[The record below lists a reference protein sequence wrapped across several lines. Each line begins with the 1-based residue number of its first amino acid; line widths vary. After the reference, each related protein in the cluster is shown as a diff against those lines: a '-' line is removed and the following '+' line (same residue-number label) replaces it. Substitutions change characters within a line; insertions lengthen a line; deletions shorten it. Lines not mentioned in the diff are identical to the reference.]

1 MGNLFLQSNV
11 WSFIVKTLVITFG
24 IQKIV
29 NVLYEYCFFNT
40 PIMDGLSNIPIFQ
53 IALMVFALILVF
65 SGKNEESSIGVYI
78 GVANYLAVYSVRA
91 FTEGLVIT
99 SLVLNR
105 VFIVLAVT
113 MTITIALRIILGSC
127 FDFYSCMFLVYV
139 LKFVSNFN
147 LLGYFDIYV
156 YEYQAFI
163 VSILQAVLGW
173 HLYKNKRNFYAESDT
188 QAMPSENMQ

>member
-1 MGNLFLQSNV
+1 MGNIFLQFQV
-11 WSFIVKTLVITFG
+11 WTFMVKTLVIAFG
-24 IQKIV
+24 LQKLV

-40 PIMDGLSNIPIFQ
+40 SITDGLSKIPIFQ

-65 SGKNEESSIGVYI
+65 SSKTQESSIGVYI
-78 GVANYLAVYSVRA
+78 GLANCLAVYSVRA

-113 MTITIALRIILGSC
+113 MIVIIGLRILLGSS
-127 FDFYSCMFLVYV
+127 FNFYTCILLTYI

-163 VSILQAVLGW
+163 VSICQAVLGW
-173 HLYKNKRNFYAESDT
+173 YLYRDICEGSVKCDT
-188 QAMPSENMQ
+188 QAMPSKNMQ

>member
-1 MGNLFLQSNV
+1 MVKILLIAFGLQ
-11 WSFIVKTLVITFG
+11 KL
-24 IQKIV
+24 V
-29 NVLYEYCFFNT
+29 NVLYEYCLFNT
-40 PIMDGLSNIPIFQ
+40 SIMDGLSKIPIFQ
-53 IALMVFALILVF
+53 IALMVFAFILVF
-65 SGKNEESSIGVYI
+65 SGKTEESSIGVYI
-78 GVANYLAVYSVRA
+78 GLANCLAVYSVRA

-113 MTITIALRIILGSC
+113 MFITIALRIILGSS

-147 LLGYFDIYV
+147 LLGYFEIYV

-163 VSILQAVLGW
+163 VSIFQAVLGW
-173 HLYKNKRNFYAESDT
+173 HLYRNECKVYAESDT
-188 QAMPSENMQ
+188 QVRPSENMQ

>member
-1 MGNLFLQSNV
+1 MGNLFLQFQV
-11 WSFIVKTLVITFG
+11 WTFMVKTLVIAFG
-24 IQKIV
+24 IQKLV

-40 PIMDGLSNIPIFQ
+40 PIMDGLSKIPIFQ

-65 SGKNEESSIGVYI
+65 SGKTEESSIGVYI
-78 GVANYLAVYSVRA
+78 GLANCLAVYSVRA

-113 MTITIALRIILGSC
+113 MIITIALRIIIGSS
-127 FDFYSCMFLVYV
+127 FDFYSCMFLAYI
-139 LKFVSNFN
+139 LKFVSYFN
-147 LLGYFDIYV
+147 LLGYIEIYV

-173 HLYKNKRNFYAESDT
+173 HLYRNKCKVYAESDN
-188 QAMPSENMQ
+188 QAMPSENI

>member
-1 MGNLFLQSNV
+1 MGNLFLQFNV
-11 WSFIVKTLVITFG
+11 WNFMVKTLVIAFG
-24 IQKIV
+24 IQKLV

-40 PIMDGLSNIPIFQ
+40 PIMDGLSKIPIFQ

-65 SGKNEESSIGVYI
+65 SGKTEENSIGVYI
-78 GVANYLAVYSVRA
+78 GLANCLAVYSVRA

-105 VFIVLAVT
+105 VFTVLAVT
-113 MTITIALRIILGSC
+113 TIITIALRIILGSS
-127 FDFYSCMFLVYV
+127 FDFCSCMFLVYI
-139 LKFVSNFN
+139 LKFVSYFN
-147 LLGYFDIYV
+147 LLGYFEIYV

-163 VSILQAVLGW
+163 VSIFQAVLGW
-173 HLYKNKRNFYAESDT
+173 YLCKNKCMFYAENDT